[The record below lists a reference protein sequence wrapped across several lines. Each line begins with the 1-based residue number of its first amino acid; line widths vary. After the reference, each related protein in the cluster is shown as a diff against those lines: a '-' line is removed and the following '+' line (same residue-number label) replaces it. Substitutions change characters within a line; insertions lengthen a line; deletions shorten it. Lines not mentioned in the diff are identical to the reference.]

1 MTNLLIANRG
11 EIALR
16 VMRSARELGY
26 RVSAIYSEAD
36 AAAPHVRLADRAVC
50 VGPAPAAASYLD
62 IERIVRAARQLGAD
76 AVHPGYGLLS
86 ENADFAQACEDAGLT
101 FVGPR
106 PHTIRLMADKRAARR
121 AVQAHGVPCV
131 PGYDAEDQSD
141 AVLAR
146 EAERIGV
153 PLMVKAAAGGG
164 GRGMRRIE
172 DLRSFPEAL
181 ARARSEALQAF
192 GDDRVILERALQS
205 VRHVEVQVFADAH
218 GHVIHLGERDCSLQR
233 RFQKVVEEAPSPAV
247 DASLRERL
255 GELAVRAARSADYLG
270 AGTVE
275 LLLEPTG
282 QCYFLE
288 MNTRLQV
295 EHPVTERI
303 TGFDLVAWQLRVARG
318 EPLPCSQADVRWHG
332 HAIEARLY
340 AEAPER
346 GFLPATGRVL
356 RLALPPPERVRFDH
370 WLETGLAIGTHY
382 DALLGKLV
390 AHGPDRETA
399 RRTLCA
405 ALDQLR
411 VLGLQTNQQ
420 FLRTV
425 LEHPAF
431 VAGAITT
438 DWVDRDLPPPAPE
451 PPGLPPLAACA
462 VALLA
467 RERSSET
474 FASELRQFTNCSGL
488 HTPFILEW
496 DGRRITASLAS
507 GPEVGHYSL
516 HVDERRAD
524 LVIET
529 SGPECSAFLLNGV
542 RHNVEHAF
550 DGAQVFLYVEGRA
563 WTFSDATYAPALAAL
578 GAGTGRA
585 IAPMDGAVIA
595 VPVQLGE
602 HVVRGQTLAVVEAM
616 KLELRVPAD
625 AEGEVTAV
633 HVRPGAQVKA
643 RQLLVEVRATAV
655 ADHTPSGS

>member
-1 MTNLLIANRG
+1 LTHLLIANRG

-16 VMRSARELGY
+16 VLRSARELGY

-36 AAAPHVRLADRAVC
+36 AGAPHVRLADQAVC
-50 VGPAPAAASYLD
+50 VGPAPAAASYLN
-62 IERIVRAARQLGAD
+62 IERIVQAARQLGAD

-86 ENADFAQACEDAGLT
+86 ENADFAQACLDAGLT

-131 PGYDAEDQSD
+131 PGYDADDQSD

-164 GRGMRRIE
+164 GRGMRRVE
-172 DLRSFPEAL
+172 DLSALPEAL
-181 ARARSEALQAF
+181 ARARSESLQAF
-192 GDDRVILERALQS
+192 GDDRLILERALER

-247 DASLRERL
+247 DGALRERL

-275 LLLEPTG
+275 LLLTRSGE
-282 QCYFLE
+282 CYFLE

-295 EHPVTERI
+295 EHPVTELI
-303 TGFDLVAWQLRVARG
+303 TGFDLVEWQLRIAQG
-318 EPLPCSQADVRWHG
+318 EALPCTQADVRWRG

-340 AEAPER
+340 AEVPER

-370 WLETGLAIGTHY
+370 WLETGLTIGTHY
-382 DALLGKLV
+382 DALLGKLI
-390 AHGPDRETA
+390 AHGPDREAA
-399 RRTLCA
+399 RRALCA

-411 VLGLQTNQQ
+411 VLGLETNQR
-420 FLRTV
+420 FLRSV

-438 DWVDRDLPPPAPE
+438 DFVDRDLPAPELE
-451 PPGLPPLAACA
+451 PPGLEALAACA

-467 RERSSET
+467 RDRSAQT
-474 FASELRQFTNCSGL
+474 FARELRAFTNCGGL
-488 HTPFILEW
+488 HAPLVLEW
-496 DGRRITASLAS
+496 DGRRITASLAIER
-507 GPEVGHYSL
+507 GTGRHSL

-524 LVIET
+524 LVIEAT
-529 SGPECSAFLLNGV
+529 GPEQSAFVLNGV
-542 RHNVEHAF
+542 RHSVEHAF
-550 DGAQVFLYVEGRA
+550 DGAQVFLYVLGRA
-563 WTFSDATYAPALAAL
+563 WTFTDVTYAPPRPAL
-578 GAGTGRA
+578 GAGSGRA
-585 IAPMDGAVIA
+585 IAPMDGAVVS
-595 VPVQLGE
+595 VPVQAGE

-616 KLELRVPAD
+616 KLELRVAAD
-625 AEGEVTAV
+625 ADGEVVAV

-643 RQLLVEVRATAV
+643 RQLLIEVRANAV
-655 ADHTPSGS
+655 ADHTRSGS